1 MQNEI
6 ISNIEENSK
15 IFPIKENSDENFFD
29 FKNEEDCNIS
39 ISFSPL
45 ITTSSK
51 DMNNFLYFKD
61 ENLGDYMADKV
72 INNNKIDKNESSSND
87 VINPDLNIRL
97 KKLEG
102 NENLNGNNSYNL
114 KKINEISKNKMNNSY
129 GNLFNVY
136 QKKRHTKYNRDNLID
151 KIIRSFL
158 NNIYYPYIEE
168 IDKIKKYNKLFLKN
182 MFLKKM
188 TNALAFFPKIK
199 IDDLLKLKTKNIFF
213 VDEFEKFNFS
223 KKKSSEKSKL
233 KKIESNKTNKIIMK
247 KITEEKEKIGEI
259 KDDEVK
265 KSILNINEIMNKSL
279 NEMYEIYLTNDKRY
293 ESFKT
298 IIDDI
303 IVLEKEGEDQ
313 KYLSKYEN
321 VAKSLLDK
329 IEECN

>member
-1 MQNEI
+1 
-6 ISNIEENSK
+6 
-15 IFPIKENSDENFFD
+15 
-29 FKNEEDCNIS
+29 
-39 ISFSPL
+39 
-45 ITTSSK
+45 
-51 DMNNFLYFKD
+51 
-61 ENLGDYMADKV
+61 MADKV

-87 VINPDLNIRL
+87 VINPDLNIKS
-97 KKLEG
+97 KKLEE

-188 TNALAFFPKIK
+188 TNALTFFPKIK
-199 IDDLLKLKTKNIFF
+199 LDDLLKLKTKNIFF

-247 KITEEKEKIGEI
+247 KIIEEKEKIGEI

>member
-6 ISNIEENSK
+6 ISNIEENSN

-158 NNIYYPYIEE
+158 NNIYYPCVEE
-168 IDKIKKYNKLFLKN
+168 IDKI
-182 MFLKKM
+182 
-188 TNALAFFPKIK
+188 
-199 IDDLLKLKTKNIFF
+199 
-213 VDEFEKFNFS
+213 
-223 KKKSSEKSKL
+223 
-233 KKIESNKTNKIIMK
+233 
-247 KITEEKEKIGEI
+247 
-259 KDDEVK
+259 
-265 KSILNINEIMNKSL
+265 
-279 NEMYEIYLTNDKRY
+279 
-293 ESFKT
+293 
-298 IIDDI
+298 
-303 IVLEKEGEDQ
+303 
-313 KYLSKYEN
+313 
-321 VAKSLLDK
+321 
-329 IEECN
+329 